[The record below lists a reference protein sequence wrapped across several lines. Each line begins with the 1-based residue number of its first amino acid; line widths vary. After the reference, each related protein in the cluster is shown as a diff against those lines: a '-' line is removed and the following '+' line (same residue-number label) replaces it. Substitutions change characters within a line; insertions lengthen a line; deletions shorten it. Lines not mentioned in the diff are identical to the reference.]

1 MKKYQYIIFDIDN
14 TLLDFSRSEY
24 YALQKVF
31 ATYGVVFNENTFNQ
45 YKEINHD
52 LWEQLEDGKISKDV
66 VLKERFKR
74 FFLANNI
81 VVDGVLVDKQYRG
94 FLEERNDVING
105 AMSLLT
111 QLKSQGYTIFAGT
124 NGVGQTQRKRLAS
137 ANMTDLFD
145 ELYISEEVGFEK
157 PDVRF
162 FDYIFNDARIID
174 LSTAV
179 MIGDS
184 LSSDIEGAK
193 RVGIDSIWLSN
204 GAETTDK
211 IYTKKVD
218 NLSEILALV

>member
-31 ATYGVVFNENTFNQ
+31 ATYGVVFNEKTFKQ

-52 LWEQLEDGKISKDV
+52 LWDQLEDGKISKDI

-81 VVDGVLVDKQYRG
+81 VVDGVLVDEQYRH
-94 FLEERNDVING
+94 FLEERNDIMG
-105 AMSLLT
+105 GSIELLE
-111 QLKSQGYTIFAGT
+111 QLKSNGYVVFAGT
-124 NGVGQTQRKRLAS
+124 NGVGKTQRKRLAN
-137 ANMTDLFD
+137 AGITHLFD

-157 PDVRF
+157 PDARF
-162 FDYIFNDARIID
+162 FDYIFNDSQLKD
-174 LSTAV
+174 LSQVV

-184 LSSDIEGAK
+184 LSSDIEGAN
-193 RVGIDSIWLSN
+193 RVGIDSIWFSN
-204 GAETTDK
+204 GAETSEKT
-211 IYTKKVD
+211 YTYKVD
-218 NLSEILALV
+218 ALKDVLALV

>member
-24 YALQKVF
+24 DALQKVF

-52 LWEQLEDGKISKDV
+52 LWEQLEDGKISKAV

-94 FLEERNDVING
+94 FLEERNDVMNG

-111 QLKSQGYTIFAGT
+111 QLKSKGYTIFAGT

-145 ELYISEEVGFEK
+145 GLYISEEVGFEK

-162 FDYIFNDARIID
+162 FDYIFNDARITD
-174 LSTAV
+174 LSKVV

-184 LSSDIEGAK
+184 LSSDIEGAN
-193 RVGIDSIWLSN
+193 RVGIDSN
-204 GAETTDK
+204 GADCWRHHCQFLG
-211 IYTKKVD
+211 D
-218 NLSEILALV
+218 G

>member
-1 MKKYQYIIFDIDN
+1 MKKYQYVIFDIDN

-31 ATYGVVFNENTFNQ
+31 ATYGVVFNEKTFNQ

-52 LWEQLEDGKISKDV
+52 LWDQLEDGKISKDV

-81 VVDGVLVDKQYRG
+81 VVDGVLVDKQYRS
-94 FLEERNDVING
+94 FLEERNDVMDG
-105 AMSLLT
+105 AIDLLRE
-111 QLKSQGYTIFAGT
+111 LKSNGYTVFAGT

-137 ANMTDLFD
+137 AGLSDLFD
-145 ELYISEEVGFEK
+145 ALYISEEVGFEK

-162 FDYIFNDARIID
+162 FDYIFNDARIKD
-174 LSTAV
+174 LSTVV

-193 RVGIDSIWLSN
+193 RVGIDSIWFSN
-204 GAETTDK
+204 GSETSDRK
-211 IYTKKVD
+211 YTYKVD
-218 NLSEILALV
+218 LIKDVLKFV

>member
-31 ATYGVVFNENTFNQ
+31 ATYGVVFNEKTFKQ

-52 LWEQLEDGKISKDV
+52 LWDQLEDGKISKDI

-81 VVDGVLVDKQYRG
+81 VVDGVLVDEQYRH
-94 FLEERNDVING
+94 FLEERNDI
-105 AMSLLT
+105 MSGSIELLE
-111 QLKSQGYTIFAGT
+111 QLKSNGYVVFAGT
-124 NGVGQTQRKRLAS
+124 NGVGKTQRKRLAN
-137 ANMTDLFD
+137 AGITHLFD

-157 PDVRF
+157 PDARF
-162 FDYIFNDARIID
+162 FDYIFNDSQLKD
-174 LSTAV
+174 LSQVV

-184 LSSDIEGAK
+184 LSSDIEGAN
-193 RVGIDSIWLSN
+193 RVGIDSIWFSN
-204 GAETTDK
+204 GAETSEKT
-211 IYTKKVD
+211 YTYKVD
-218 NLSEILALV
+218 ALKDVLALV

>member
-31 ATYGVVFNENTFNQ
+31 ATYGVVFNEKTFNQ

-52 LWEQLEDGKISKDV
+52 LWDQLEDGKISKNV

-94 FLEERNDVING
+94 FLEKRNDVMGG
-105 AMSLLT
+105 AIDLLT
-111 QLKSQGYTIFAGT
+111 QLKSDGYTVFAGT
-124 NGVGQTQRKRLAS
+124 NGVGRTQRKRLAS
-137 ANMTDLFD
+137 ARMTDLFD
-145 ELYISEEVGFEK
+145 DLYISEEVGFEK

-162 FDYIFNDARIID
+162 FDYIFNDAQLKD
-174 LSTAV
+174 LSQVV

-184 LSSDIEGAK
+184 LSSDIEGAS
-193 RVGIDSIWLSN
+193 RVGIDSIWFSN
-204 GAETTDK
+204 GAETSEK
-211 IYTKKVD
+211 KYTHKVD
-218 NLSEILALV
+218 SLKDVLALV

>member
-31 ATYGVVFNENTFNQ
+31 ATYGVVFNEKTFNQ

-52 LWEQLEDGKISKDV
+52 LWDQLEDGKISKNV

-94 FLEERNDVING
+94 FLEKRNDVMNG

-111 QLKSQGYTIFAGT
+111 QLKSKGYTIFAGT

-145 ELYISEEVGFEK
+145 GLYISEEVGFEK

-162 FDYIFNDARIID
+162 FDYIFNDAQLKD
-174 LSTAV
+174 LSQVV

-184 LSSDIEGAK
+184 LSSDIEGAS
-193 RVGIDSIWLSN
+193 RVGIDSIWFSN
-204 GAETTDK
+204 GAETSEK
-211 IYTKKVD
+211 KYTHKVD
-218 NLSEILALV
+218 SLKDVLALV

>member
-24 YALQKVF
+24 DALQKVF

-52 LWEQLEDGKISKDV
+52 LWEQLEDGKISKAV

-94 FLEERNDVING
+94 FLEERNDVMNG

-111 QLKSQGYTIFAGT
+111 QLKSKGYTIFAGT

-145 ELYISEEVGFEK
+145 GLYISEEVGFEK

-162 FDYIFNDARIID
+162 FDYIFNDARITD
-174 LSTAV
+174 LSKVV

-184 LSSDIEGAK
+184 LSSDIEGAN
-193 RVGIDSIWLSN
+193 RVGIDSIWFSN
-204 GAETTDK
+204 GAETSDK
-211 IYTKKVD
+211 TYTKKVD
-218 NLSEILALV
+218 NLSEILELV

>member
-174 LSTAV
+174 LSTVV

>member
-31 ATYGVVFNENTFNQ
+31 ATYGVVFNEKTFKQ

-52 LWEQLEDGKISKDV
+52 LWDQLEDGKISKDI

-81 VVDGVLVDKQYRG
+81 VVDGVLVDEQYRH
-94 FLEERNDVING
+94 FLEERNDVMGGSID
-105 AMSLLT
+105 LLQ
-111 QLKSQGYTIFAGT
+111 QLKSNGYVIFAGT
-124 NGVGQTQRKRLAS
+124 NGVGETQRKRLAN
-137 ANMTDLFD
+137 AGITHLFD

-157 PDVRF
+157 PDARF
-162 FDYIFNDARIID
+162 FDYIFNDSQLKD
-174 LSTAV
+174 LSQVV

-184 LSSDIEGAK
+184 LSSDIEGAN
-193 RVGIDSIWLSN
+193 RVGIDSIWFSN
-204 GAETTDK
+204 GAETSEKT
-211 IYTKKVD
+211 YTYKVD
-218 NLSEILALV
+218 ALRDVLALV

>member
-94 FLEERNDVING
+94 FLEERNDVMNG

-162 FDYIFNDARIID
+162 FDYIFNDARMTD
-174 LSTAV
+174 LSTVV

>member
-94 FLEERNDVING
+94 FLEERNDVMNG

-174 LSTAV
+174 LSTVV